1 MSAQQTL
8 LDAAAE
14 AVAAQR
20 RTGARIPPLPG
31 ALRHGSVEQAYGV
44 QDRLNARLAGAGF
57 GEHAGY
63 KIGCTTAVMQRM
75 LDIPSPCYGA
85 ILAGGVH
92 HTPARLSHA
101 SCLRPGIE
109 CEIAVQL
116 GEDLPPREAPYD
128 AEAVAA
134 RVEHCM
140 AAIEL
145 VDDRY
150 VDYRTIGVATLIADN
165 FFHAGCI
172 LGAPRAD
179 WRALDLTSVGGRML
193 INGSERGRGKGG
205 DVMGHP
211 FAAVAWLANA
221 LIARDHRLRR
231 GDVVLSGSV
240 VETQWVERGEET
252 LIEIDGLGGVS
263 ATFA

>member
-8 LDAAAE
+8 LDARAE
-14 AVAAQR
+14 AIAAQR
-20 RTGARIPPLPG
+20 RTSGRIPPLPG
-31 ALRHGSVEQAYGV
+31 ALRHSSVEQAYGV
-44 QDRLNARLAGAGF
+44 QDRLNAHLSIAGF

-85 ILAGGVH
+85 ILASGVH

-101 SCLRPGIE
+101 GCLRPGIE
-109 CEIAVQL
+109 CEIAVRL
-116 GEDLPPREAPYD
+116 GEDLPALPTPYD
-128 AEAVAA
+128 TAAVGA

-172 LGAPRAD
+172 LGEPKAD
-179 WRALDLTSVGGRML
+179 WRALDLPRIDGRML
-193 INGSERGRGKGG
+193 INGNERGHGKGG

-221 LIARDHRLRR
+221 LIARGHRLRR

-240 VETQWVERGEET
+240 VETQWVERGDET
-252 LIEIDGLGGVS
+252 LVEIDGLGSVS
-263 ATFA
+263 ATFV